1 MTELE
6 NLKKKVLYRSNY
18 RGTKEMDILLSRFV
32 NKYINSLSV
41 DELKKH
47 IEKQFKP
54 GMNWSNHSVRGFHID
69 HIIPCASFD
78 LTKEEEQK
86 KCFHYTNLQPL
97 WAEENLSKGAKV

>member
-41 DELKKH
+41 DELKKLNEFLD
-47 IEKQFKP
+47 ISDDELSNFYLNNKTTEEISNNPISKIFK
-54 GMNWSNHSVRGFHID
+54 NFKI
-69 HIIPCASFD
+69 
-78 LTKEEEQK
+78 
-86 KCFHYTNLQPL
+86 
-97 WAEENLSKGAKV
+97 

>member
-41 DELKKH
+41 DDLKKLNEFLD
-47 IEKQFKP
+47 ISDDELSNFYLNDKTTEEISNNPISKIFKDFK
-54 GMNWSNHSVRGFHID
+54 M
-69 HIIPCASFD
+69 
-78 LTKEEEQK
+78 
-86 KCFHYTNLQPL
+86 
-97 WAEENLSKGAKV
+97 

>member
-41 DELKKH
+41 DDLKKLNEFLD
-47 IEKQFKP
+47 ISDDELSNFYLNNKTTEEISNNPISKIFK
-54 GMNWSNHSVRGFHID
+54 
-69 HIIPCASFD
+69 
-78 LTKEEEQK
+78 
-86 KCFHYTNLQPL
+86 NL
-97 WAEENLSKGAKV
+97 K

>member
-41 DELKKH
+41 DDLKKLN
-47 IEKQFKP
+47 EF
-54 GMNWSNHSVRGFHID
+54 
-69 HIIPCASFD
+69 
-78 LTKEEEQK
+78 
-86 KCFHYTNLQPL
+86 
-97 WAEENLSKGAKV
+97 

>member
-41 DELKKH
+41 DDLKKLNEFLD
-47 IEKQFKP
+47 ISDDELSNFYLNNKTTEEISKKPFSKIFKNFKNN
-54 GMNWSNHSVRGFHID
+54 GEGD
-69 HIIPCASFD
+69 
-78 LTKEEEQK
+78 
-86 KCFHYTNLQPL
+86 
-97 WAEENLSKGAKV
+97 

>member
-41 DELKKH
+41 DDLKKLNEFLD
-47 IEKQFKP
+47 ISDDELSNFYLNDKTTEEISNNPISKIFKNFK
-54 GMNWSNHSVRGFHID
+54 M
-69 HIIPCASFD
+69 
-78 LTKEEEQK
+78 
-86 KCFHYTNLQPL
+86 
-97 WAEENLSKGAKV
+97 

>member
-41 DELKKH
+41 DDLKKLNEFLD
-47 IEKQFKP
+47 ISDDELSSFYLNNKTTEEISNNPISKIFK
-54 GMNWSNHSVRGFHID
+54 NFKI
-69 HIIPCASFD
+69 
-78 LTKEEEQK
+78 
-86 KCFHYTNLQPL
+86 
-97 WAEENLSKGAKV
+97 

>member
-41 DELKKH
+41 DDLKKLNEFLD
-47 IEKQFKP
+47 ISDDEISNFYLNNKTTEEISNNPISKIFK
-54 GMNWSNHSVRGFHID
+54 NFKI
-69 HIIPCASFD
+69 
-78 LTKEEEQK
+78 
-86 KCFHYTNLQPL
+86 
-97 WAEENLSKGAKV
+97 

>member
-41 DELKKH
+41 DDLKKLNEFLD
-47 IEKQFKP
+47 ISDDELSNFYLNNKTTEEISNNPISKIFK
-54 GMNWSNHSVRGFHID
+54 NFKI
-69 HIIPCASFD
+69 
-78 LTKEEEQK
+78 
-86 KCFHYTNLQPL
+86 
-97 WAEENLSKGAKV
+97 

>member
-41 DELKKH
+41 DALKKLNEFLD
-47 IEKQFKP
+47 ISDDELSNFYLNNKTTEEISNNPISKIFKNFK
-54 GMNWSNHSVRGFHID
+54 M
-69 HIIPCASFD
+69 
-78 LTKEEEQK
+78 
-86 KCFHYTNLQPL
+86 
-97 WAEENLSKGAKV
+97 

>member
-41 DELKKH
+41 DDLKKLNEFLD
-47 IEKQFKP
+47 ISDDELSNFYLNNKTTEVISNNPISKIFKNFK
-54 GMNWSNHSVRGFHID
+54 M
-69 HIIPCASFD
+69 
-78 LTKEEEQK
+78 
-86 KCFHYTNLQPL
+86 
-97 WAEENLSKGAKV
+97 

>member
-41 DELKKH
+41 DDLKKLNEFLD
-47 IEKQFKP
+47 ISDDELSNFLFK
-54 GMNWSNHSVRGFHID
+54 
-69 HIIPCASFD
+69 
-78 LTKEEEQK
+78 
-86 KCFHYTNLQPL
+86 
-97 WAEENLSKGAKV
+97 

>member
-41 DELKKH
+41 DDLKKLNEFLD
-47 IEKQFKP
+47 ISDDEL
-54 GMNWSNHSVRGFHID
+54 SNFY
-69 HIIPCASFD
+69 
-78 LTKEEEQK
+78 LNNKTTEEIS
-86 KCFHYTNLQPL
+86 NNPI
-97 WAEENLSKGAKV
+97 SKINV

>member
-41 DELKKH
+41 DDLKKLNEFLD
-47 IEKQFKP
+47 ISDDELSNFYLNDKTTEEISNNPISKIFKD
-54 GMNWSNHSVRGFHID
+54 FKI
-69 HIIPCASFD
+69 
-78 LTKEEEQK
+78 
-86 KCFHYTNLQPL
+86 
-97 WAEENLSKGAKV
+97 